1 MNSIINNE
9 SVACIE
15 RGVWR
20 GVLVLGGLILNC
32 EGVGGGEGDLRRLG
46 IFPAANKTAAAAWQP
61 SQPAAFTTG

>member
-1 MNSIINNE
+1 MNSIINNG

-15 RGVWR
+15 IGGGGGDW
-20 GVLVLGGLILNC
+20 GGLILNC
-32 EGVGGGEGDLRRLG
+32 EGVGEGYLGRLG